1 MKVCDRMKRLID
13 EADQPDALSF
23 EVSNH
28 LSVCADCKSFAH
40 ERAALRN
47 MLVSS
52 KRVSVPVNFD
62 AMLNAR
68 IAEAKAKRAFSWLSA
83 PSFMRL
89 GTATAAVA
97 VLVFVAQY
105 GNLFSN
111 GTQVAQPGDST
122 ASAINTPPAQTPKP
136 PVVTPQELD
145 PNHLGHIVPQHS
157 LPGASLTAKVSQ
169 APRDYQRRGIRL
181 ATASSARSD
190 YPSIDG
196 GVVLVRGPNGER
208 EVPMPTI
215 SVGAQPL
222 LYVNAGR
229 GAQPARTT
237 ATSF

>member
-1 MKVCDRMKRLID
+1 MKVCDRIKKLID

-23 EVSNH
+23 EASNH
-28 LSVCADCKSFAH
+28 LSVCADCTTFAR

-47 MLVSS
+47 MLLSS
-52 KRVSVPVNFD
+52 NRVSVPVNFD

-68 IAEAKAKRAFSWLSA
+68 LAEAKTRRAFSWLSA
-83 PSFMRL
+83 SSFMRL

-97 VLVFVAQY
+97 VMVFVAQY

-111 GTQVAQPGDST
+111 DTKTTQPVDST
-122 ASAINTPPAQTPKP
+122 ASAANTPPAVTPKP
-136 PVVTPQELD
+136 PVATPQEPD
-145 PNHLGHIVPQHS
+145 PNNLKDIVPQRP
-157 LPGASLTAKVSQ
+157 LPGATTALRAASTQ
-169 APRDYQRRGIRL
+169 HDYQRRGARL
-181 ATASSARSD
+181 VTASAASVD
-190 YPSIDG
+190 YPSRDS

-222 LYVNAGR
+222 LYVSASR
-229 GAQPARTT
+229 GAQPVRAT

>member
-13 EADQPDALSF
+13 EADQPDAFSF

-47 MLVSS
+47 VLVSS

-83 PSFMRL
+83 SSFMRL

-122 ASAINTPPAQTPKP
+122 ASAVNTPPAETKS
-136 PVVTPQELD
+136 PVVAPQERD
-145 PNHLGHIVPQHS
+145 PNHLGHIVPHRS
-157 LPGASLTAKVSQ
+157 LPGTSLTARVSQ
-169 APRDYQRRGIRL
+169 APRDYQRRGMRL
-181 ATASSARSD
+181 ATASPAASD

-222 LYVNAGR
+222 LYVSAGR